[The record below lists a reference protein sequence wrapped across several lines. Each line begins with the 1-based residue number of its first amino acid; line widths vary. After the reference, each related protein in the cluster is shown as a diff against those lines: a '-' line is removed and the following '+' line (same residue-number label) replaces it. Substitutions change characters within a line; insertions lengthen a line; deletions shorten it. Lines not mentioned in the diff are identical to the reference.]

1 MTLRCVGAIV
11 VCTLLAS
18 ACATEPDP
26 FYQERRAALDPRNVA
41 ACKARGGRTE
51 PVCLAGVLACVIHH
65 RDAGRSCT
73 DSSQCRGK
81 CVIDMEGFYKQFGR
95 WPEPDEETPGICEKD
110 DDPCGS

>member
-11 VCTLLAS
+11 VCTLLVS

-51 PVCLAGVLACVIHH
+51 PVCLAGVPACVIHH

-81 CVIDMEGFYKQFGR
+81 CVIDLSLIHIS
-95 WPEPDEETPGICEKD
+95 EPTRLLSISYAVFCLKKKKK
-110 DDPCGS
+110 